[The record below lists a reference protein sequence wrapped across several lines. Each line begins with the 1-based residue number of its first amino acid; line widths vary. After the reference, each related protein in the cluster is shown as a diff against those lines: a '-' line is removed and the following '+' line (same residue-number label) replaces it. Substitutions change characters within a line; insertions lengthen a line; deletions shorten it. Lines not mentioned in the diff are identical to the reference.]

1 MTDQDLPWTE
11 RLSARGARVLL
22 IGVLSALLTSGA
34 WWYLARNDG
43 KQLVPAAVVAS
54 GQTYRLGTGSI
65 GLNRLYVTEKVDGW
79 QARAVDE
86 ASYVTAELKADLTG
100 LAPGQGCLFYLQAGD
115 YVFLSLPS
123 YANPEPPLYS
133 RCVPGATGTI
143 QASFEVPRR
152 LLDKVD
158 GLILVTPL
166 PVLLV
171 GRIS

>member
-1 MTDQDLPWTE
+1 MTGQEVGWTE

-34 WWYLARNDG
+34 WLYLARNDG
-43 KQLVPAAVVAS
+43 LRFVPATVVAS
-54 GQTYRLGTGSI
+54 GQTYRLGTGSV

-79 QARAVDE
+79 PARAVDE
-86 ASYVTAELKADLTG
+86 ASFVTAELKADLTG
-100 LAPGQGCLFYLQAGD
+100 LAVGEGCLFYLQAGD

-123 YANPEPPLYS
+123 YASPEPPLYS